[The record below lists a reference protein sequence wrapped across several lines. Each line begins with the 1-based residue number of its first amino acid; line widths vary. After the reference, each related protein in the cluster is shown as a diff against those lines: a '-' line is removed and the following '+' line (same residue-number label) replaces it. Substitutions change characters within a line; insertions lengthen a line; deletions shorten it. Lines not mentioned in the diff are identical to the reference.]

1 MIQGKTYKALPADIW
16 SCGVIL
22 FVMVCGYLPFEDTN
36 TTNLYKKILA
46 ASYKLPKFVS
56 FEVSELIKGI
66 LNTDPR
72 KRYTIEDIRRHPWY
86 QTYKVTYQSNH
97 YRPNSLCILALSL
110 D

>member
-1 MIQGKTYKALPADIW
+1 LPADIW

-56 FEVSELIKGI
+56 YEVTDLIKGI

-72 KRYTIEDIRRHPWY
+72 KRFTIEDIRKHPWFHV
-86 QTYKVTYQSNH
+86 YKVWFHIQT
-97 YRPNSLCILALSL
+97 LE
-110 D
+110 